1 MRKVIDNM
9 TTGYICNIQRFSVHD
24 GPGIR
29 TTVFLKGCTLRCFWC
44 HNPESI
50 RPKLE
55 VQFFPNRCIR
65 CAACVEACPEGA
77 QAFDENGMRVFHREK
92 CVACGACVDVC
103 YAEALVFSGKAMTA
117 EAVVDEILL
126 DRAFYENSGGG
137 VTLSGGEPALQVE
150 FSREILE
157 RCRAAGLHT
166 AIETAANAPWE
177 SLAALLPLTDLVMMD
192 LKHMDAAKHH
202 DATGAPN
209 ALLLAN
215 ARRLAETDKSILF
228 RIPIIPTVNDTLEEV
243 AAIAAFVRELVELRA
258 AQHNANCANSSA
270 AGVPAPITLEL
281 LAFHRMA
288 GDKYNSLGWDYRA
301 ANLTPPA
308 KELIAALADAASAQ
322 GIPVL
327 GSGGGQGR

>member
-1 MRKVIDNM
+1 M
-9 TTGYICNIQRFSVHD
+9 TTGYVCNIQRFSVHD

-50 RPKLE
+50 RSQPE
-55 VQFFPNRCIR
+55 VQFFPNRCIG
-65 CAACVEACPEGA
+65 CAACVEACPADA
-77 QAFDENGMRVFHREK
+77 QSFDENGVRVFARGK
-92 CVACGACVDVC
+92 CSACGACVDVC
-103 YAEALVFSGKAMTA
+103 YAEALIFSGQALTA

-157 RCRAAGLHT
+157 RCRAAGVHT
-166 AIETAANAPWE
+166 AIETAANVRWE
-177 SLAALLPLTDLVMMD
+177 SLAALLPVTDLVMMD
-192 LKHMDAAKHH
+192 IKHMDSAKHH

-215 ARRLAETDKSILF
+215 ARRLVETGKPIIF
-228 RIPIIPTVNDTLEEV
+228 RIPVIPTVNDTPEEV
-243 AAIAAFVRELVELRA
+243 AAIAAFVRQLTELRA
-258 AQHNANCANSSA
+258 AQHNGMS
-270 AGVPAPITLEL
+270 GEPASITLEL

-288 GDKYNSLGWDYRA
+288 GDKYNSLGWEYRA
-301 ANLTPPA
+301 ANLTPPT
-308 KELIAALADAASAQ
+308 KEHMAALGDAASAQ
-322 GIPVL
+322 GIVVH
-327 GSGGGQGR
+327 GR

>member
-1 MRKVIDNM
+1 M
-9 TTGYICNIQRFSVHD
+9 TTGYVCNIQRFSVHD

-50 RPKLE
+50 RPKPE
-55 VQFFPNRCIR
+55 VQFFPSRCIG
-65 CAACVEACPEGA
+65 CAACVEVCPEGA
-77 QAFDENGMRVFHREK
+77 QAFDENGIRAFDREK
-92 CVACGACVDVC
+92 CIACGACVDVC
-103 YAEALVFSGKAMTA
+103 YAEALVLTATAMTA
-117 EAVVDEILL
+117 ESVVDEILR

-137 VTLSGGEPALQVE
+137 VTLSGGEPALQVD

-157 RCRAAGLHT
+157 RCRTAGVHT
-166 AIETAANAPWE
+166 AIETAANVPWE

-192 LKHMDAAKHH
+192 IKHMDSAKHH

-215 ARRLAETDKSILF
+215 ARRLVESDKPIIF
-228 RIPIIPTVNDTLEEV
+228 RIPVIPTVNDTPEEV
-243 AAIAAFVRELVELRA
+243 AAIAAFVRELHDLRM
-258 AQHNANCANSSA
+258 AQHNANCHNSPASA
-270 AGVPAPITLEL
+270 EPAPITLEL

-301 ANLTPPA
+301 ANLNPPT
-308 KELIAALADAASAQ
+308 KTQMAALADAASAQ
-322 GIPVL
+322 GVLVL
-327 GSGGGQGR
+327 GNVRGHGR